1 MGLYFEQWRKTLMTL
16 FGPIPVSRFGISQQ
30 LLYLNFW
37 VSRHGRIYSMIRK
50 LLCVMSLL
58 MCAEAG
64 AQTFPSSAPAG
75 NFLDVGGVKLWYEEC
90 KATNSSPAGVVLL
103 HDGLVHSVTW
113 DGVWAPLCA
122 KYHVVRYDRRGY
134 GRSEPSKDPFV
145 PEDDL
150 YKVMRKVHLDHAII
164 VGNSSGGGLALDF
177 ALAHP
182 EMTEALFLIGPVVH
196 GMASSDYFNARG
208 SQNSAPLAHGDLQA
222 TARNWSKDR
231 FLIAGD
237 DPRARKQLYDA
248 LVQNPQNL
256 KVAGELEMR
265 PSPPTVMRLSQVR
278 VPTLVV
284 VGDADIADVF
294 AYSGAIEGA
303 VPLASLEVWKDAGHL
318 IQIQRPAELVARFN
332 RFVCLVERP
341 EIALTDR
348 QLGIYVGRYKLF
360 NRAGT
365 LTLKDRHL
373 VLEFPGDPYYWLFAA
388 SETRFFLRTDETE
401 IEFQKDAGGKVVEM
415 VIHNSDGS
423 VVGCP
428 RIMSE

>member
-1 MGLYFEQWRKTLMTL
+1 MGR
-16 FGPIPVSRFGISQQ
+16 
-30 LLYLNFW
+30 
-37 VSRHGRIYSMIRK
+37 
-50 LLCVMSLL
+50 
-58 MCAEAG
+58 
-64 AQTFPSSAPAG
+64 
-75 NFLDVGGVKLWYEEC
+75 
-90 KATNSSPAGVVLL
+90 
-103 HDGLVHSVTW
+103 
-113 DGVWAPLCA
+113 VWAPLCA

-222 TARNWSKDR
+222 TAKNWSKDR

-248 LVQNPQNL
+248 LVQSPQNL

-265 PSPPTVMRLSQVR
+265 PSPPTVMRLSQIR

-294 AYSGAIEGA
+294 AYSGAIEAA
-303 VPLASLEVWKDAGHL
+303 VPLASLEVWKDTGHL
-318 IQIQRPAELVARFN
+318 IQIQRPVELAARFN
-332 RFVCLVERP
+332 RFVSLVERP

-348 QLGIYVGRYKLF
+348 QLGVYVGRYKLF

-401 IEFQKDAGGKVVEM
+401 IEFQKNAGGKVVEM
-415 VIHNSDGS
+415 VIHNGDGS
-423 VVGCP
+423 VVRCP